1 MLARYYDPN
10 TSQTVSYYPVYRNY
24 QTFYGIFCPPSWYAG
39 RDIYANGSINQPGGN
54 LANYMIFSNQADT
67 QIISASNALVV
78 EYLPG
83 AELIKGWMQNTLNPY
98 DSNYNNTAAQY
109 PNDIPYPDNKIEDFN
124 LPANDNWPYW
134 PWRRYITAKDETG
147 EASGRIDYDPPGGT
161 KSIVS
166 TWNYVKSVSFSCS
179 QYDPGFSNIN
189 GIQPGEIA
197 PESFFDPRKNA
208 TQYKDSF
215 FSGGA
220 SNLHGTPGE
229 ANMQALPNIKY
240 QVKKDPSYILIYLQP
255 NKIKAAVSAR
265 WNYDGSRAPAFATS
279 SQALVISDLA
289 GAASLRAAEIT
300 AVFGGNAET
309 TAADVSYTIGAPG
322 DNVLSVT
329 SQFWGTRAACEA
341 ALPAFMR
348 IFGDNPNYATFT
360 APGCDLAPG
369 DTVTVNDN
377 LHIVTD
383 ISYNI
388 GENTQEGK
396 MVPI

>member
-1 MLARYYDPN
+1 
-10 TSQTVSYYPVYRNY
+10 
-24 QTFYGIFCPPSWYAG
+24 
-39 RDIYANGSINQPGGN
+39 
-54 LANYMIFSNQADT
+54 
-67 QIISASNALVV
+67 
-78 EYLPG
+78 
-83 AELIKGWMQNTLNPY
+83 
-98 DSNYNNTAAQY
+98 
-109 PNDIPYPDNKIEDFN
+109 
-124 LPANDNWPYW
+124 
-134 PWRRYITAKDETG
+134 
-147 EASGRIDYDPPGGT
+147 
-161 KSIVS
+161 
-166 TWNYVKSVSFSCS
+166 
-179 QYDPGFSNIN
+179 
-189 GIQPGEIA
+189 
-197 PESFFDPRKNA
+197 
-208 TQYKDSF
+208 
-215 FSGGA
+215 
-220 SNLHGTPGE
+220 
-229 ANMQALPNIKY
+229 MQALPNIKY

-300 AVFGGNAET
+300 AVFGGNGET